1 MTDIEL
7 LEMALADL
15 QWAKIMIR
23 VSGDDSSALD
33 DSIAAIKERLAL
45 IIAEGCH
52 PSHKTRISF
61 DASSYDEICETCGAT
76 DGLGTWGE
84 LSKPCKADVLK
95 D

>member
-7 LEMALADL
+7 LEMALDDL

-23 VSGDDSSALD
+23 ASGDDSSALD
-33 DSIAAIKERLAL
+33 ESIAAIKERLAL
-45 IIAEGCH
+45 IITEGCH
-52 PSHKTRISF
+52 PSHKTRSS

-84 LSKPCKADVLK
+84 LSKPCKIDVLE

>member
-7 LEMALADL
+7 LERALEDL
-15 QWAKIMIR
+15 EWAKLMLKLDG
-23 VSGDDSSALD
+23 GDAHECLD
-33 DSIAAIKERLAL
+33 ESIAAIKARLDL
-45 IIAEGCH
+45 IITEGCH
-52 PSHKTRISF
+52 PSHKTRSS

-84 LSKPCKADVLK
+84 LSKPCKADILK